1 MKKPVTAVEIDGT
14 RAERMLAS
22 ILYRLSELSFRP
34 GANKHVHDA
43 IELLKQCGFDPTPD
57 PGPQA
62 ATVWFRGLDDRRKLT
77 ALHRLVGET
86 LVREGPA
93 AKKVALVLRQVGVG
107 YAHGKFVPHG
117 KKLEEYETVFHTY
130 TQGSKLGQGGTG
142 TVFEVTDEGGKP
154 WALKVLS
161 EANPTTTR
169 RNRFANELWFCAHHS
184 HPNWLPVRD
193 WGLTTVEGRPFYV
206 MPRYQGNLRDRLRT
220 GIADE
225 KILTYFRQ
233 MLDGIEAAHA
243 NKVWHRDLK
252 PENVLYDAERDALV
266 VADFGI
272 AHFRSDIL
280 RAGVQT
286 RKSDRLANRDY
297 AAPEQRRKATTVDGR
312 ADIYALGLI
321 LNEMFTGEIPL
332 GTGYKRIGAVA
343 PNYAYLDPLVHR
355 ILQGSPAKRPT
366 LVAIRR
372 GLASNQSSPPAQ
384 ATRARKKTRRD
395 SQGIPA

>member
-1 MKKPVTAVEIDGT
+1 MIAGIPGAAPSELSYGTPRVRIEADEKACDGG
-14 RAERMLAS
+14 RDRRHAS
-22 ILYRLSELSFRP
+22 RTHARFDFYRLSELSFRP

-286 RKSDRLANRDY
+286 RKSDRLANSRL
-297 AAPEQRRKATTVDGR
+297 R
-312 ADIYALGLI
+312 
-321 LNEMFTGEIPL
+321 
-332 GTGYKRIGAVA
+332 
-343 PNYAYLDPLVHR
+343 
-355 ILQGSPAKRPT
+355 
-366 LVAIRR
+366 
-372 GLASNQSSPPAQ
+372 
-384 ATRARKKTRRD
+384 RARATSQSDNGRWAGGYLCARVDPQRDVHGRDTARHRLQAYRGRR
-395 SQGIPA
+395 P